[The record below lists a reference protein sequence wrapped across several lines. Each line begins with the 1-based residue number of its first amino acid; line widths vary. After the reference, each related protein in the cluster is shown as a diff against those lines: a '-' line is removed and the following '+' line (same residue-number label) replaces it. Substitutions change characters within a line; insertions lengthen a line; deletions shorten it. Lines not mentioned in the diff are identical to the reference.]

1 MTFVELSRV
10 VIASPNDVKE
20 EREALNAVIAR
31 DKLDKRR
38 KERKKS

>member
-1 MTFVELSRV
+1 MTKRLIQGEEKDIGNWVE
-10 VIASPNDVKE
+10 
-20 EREALNAVIAR
+20 EAFR